1 MKGRNMVP
9 VDHLMQ
15 IFATAGARR
24 YDGEEVSQLEHALQ
38 AAVWAQAADAED
50 GLVAAALL
58 HDVGH
63 LIHSEPEAAAAEAVD
78 DRHEDQGALLLA
90 EWFPPEVTEPER
102 LHVAAKR
109 YLCERDPGYFDRL
122 SEESKRSLA
131 LQGGVFT
138 VGEAAAFI
146 AQPFAEAAVR
156 LRRWDEAAKVPGTQ
170 TPDLESFRT
179 LLNDL
184 VTERHRGARL

>member
-1 MKGRNMVP
+1 MDP
-9 VDHLMQ
+9 VDRLMQ

-38 AAVWAQAADAED
+38 AAAWAQAADAED

-63 LIHSEPEAAAAEAVD
+63 LTHPEPEAAVAEAID

-90 EWFPPEVTEPER
+90 EWFPPEVTEPVR

-109 YLCERDPGYFDRL
+109 YLCAREPGYFDRL
-122 SEESKRSLA
+122 SGASKRSLA
-131 LQGGVFT
+131 LQGGAFT
-138 VGEAAAFI
+138 EGEAAAFI
-146 AQPFAEAAVR
+146 GQPFAEAAVR
-156 LRRWDEAAKVPGTQ
+156 LRRWDEAAKVPGAQ

-179 LLNDL
+179 LLDDL
-184 VTERHRGARL
+184 MTERHRGA

>member
-1 MKGRNMVP
+1 MDP
-9 VDHLMQ
+9 VDQLMQ

-58 HDVGH
+58 HDIGH
-63 LIHSEPEAAAAEAVD
+63 LINPEPEAAAAEAVD
-78 DRHEDQGALLLA
+78 DRHEDQGALMLA
-90 EWFPPEVTEPER
+90 DWFPPEVTEPVR

-109 YLCERDPGYFDRL
+109 YLCARDPAYFDRL

-131 LQGGVFT
+131 LQGGAFT
-138 VGEAAAFI
+138 EEEAAAFI

-156 LRRWDEAAKVPGTQ
+156 LRRWDEAAKVPGAR
-170 TPDLESFRT
+170 TPDLESFRS

-184 VTERHRGARL
+184 VTGRHNSA